1 MSHPSSHTRFGSVIP
16 KIALITASVSNTQR
30 QEAIPLAEEVEEV
43 NTPLHVPADML
54 PKVIATLPP
63 HWTLSETGEEKTPDF
78 VFSLI
83 IDWGS
88 RLLHFCVSAF
98 LSDYLE
104 VPCYGCHPI
113 YRLGSLRP
121 DLRRVDILFVISFQ
135 STVGFF
141 LF

>member
-1 MSHPSSHTRFGSVIP
+1 
-16 KIALITASVSNTQR
+16 
-30 QEAIPLAEEVEEV
+30 
-43 NTPLHVPADML
+43 ML

-98 LSDYLE
+98 LSDHLE